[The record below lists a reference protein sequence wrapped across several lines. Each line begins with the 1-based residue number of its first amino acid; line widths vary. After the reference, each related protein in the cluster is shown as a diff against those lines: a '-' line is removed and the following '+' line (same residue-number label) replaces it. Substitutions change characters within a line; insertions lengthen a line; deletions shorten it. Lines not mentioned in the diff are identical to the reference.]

1 MSIFNNYSAEILI
14 LIFFIVTYLFSVVEK
29 LADWKG
35 TIAYYTDYFEK
46 TIFQK
51 MIPMLLINVLF
62 FEIITV
68 ILLTIGLYF
77 LVTENALIVAKVGL
91 EISAITLLMFLVG
104 QRIVKDYQGAMN
116 ITVYFILNV
125 IGIYILT

>member
-1 MSIFNNYSAEILI
+1 MSIFNNHSAEILI
-14 LIFFIVTYLFSVVEK
+14 VLFFIFTYFFSVVEK

-35 TIAYYTDYFEK
+35 TIAYYTKHFEK
-46 TIFQK
+46 TILQK
-51 MIPMLLINVLF
+51 MIPLLLLKVLI
-62 FEIITV
+62 FEISTV

-77 LVTENALIVAKVGL
+77 LVTEDVLIMAKVGL

-104 QRIVKDYQGAMN
+104 QRLAKDYPGAMN

-125 IGIYILT
+125 IGIYLLT